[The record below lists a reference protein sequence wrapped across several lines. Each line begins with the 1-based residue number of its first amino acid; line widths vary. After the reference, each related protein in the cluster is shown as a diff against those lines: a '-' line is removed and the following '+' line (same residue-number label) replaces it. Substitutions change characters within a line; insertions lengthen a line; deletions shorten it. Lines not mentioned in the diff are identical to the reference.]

1 MKEVFI
7 VAAKRTPTG
16 GFLGSLQNY
25 SATELG
31 SLVTQAIFDEINLP
45 KTALDSLYIGNGL
58 SAGLGQSPARQVGIK
73 AGLPDS
79 TDATT
84 INKVCSSGLKAVTL
98 AAQQIQLGL
107 EQVVLAG
114 GIESMSQVPFYSPYR
129 QLHKLGT
136 VESVDGLLKDG
147 LTDAYNHCHMGNAA
161 EIGIRHFDFTR
172 EELDQFALQS
182 YRKAQKATEEG
193 KFKAELVS
201 IASRDRSKPD
211 SLSVDEDIYKIIPEK
226 MPHLRP
232 VFEEMGRLTAANA
245 SNLNDGAAILLLA
258 SAETVA
264 QYDLK
269 PLAKI
274 IGYADAAQDPLWF
287 TTAPALA
294 IPKALERTKLT
305 LADID
310 LFEINEAYAS
320 VPLSM
325 IRLLDIPPER
335 MNIYG
340 GAIALG
346 HPIGASGARILV
358 TLLHALQQEG
368 KKYGVAAICNGG
380 GGATALVVE
389 TIFS

>member
-7 VAAKRTPTG
+7 IAAKRTPTG
-16 GFLGSLQNY
+16 GFLGSLQGY
-25 SATELG
+25 AATELG
-31 SLVTQAIFDEINLP
+31 SLVTQSIFDELNLP
-45 KTALDSLYIGNGL
+45 KTAIDSLYIGNGL
-58 SAGLGQSPARQVGIK
+58 SAGLGQSPARQVGIN
-73 AGLPDS
+73 AGLPDT

-84 INKVCSSGLKAVTL
+84 INKVCSSGLKAVTV

-107 EQVVLAG
+107 ESIVLAG

-129 QLHKLGT
+129 QTHKLGT
-136 VESVDGLLKDG
+136 VASIDGLLKDG
-147 LTDAYNHCHMGNAA
+147 LTDAYHHCHMGNAA
-161 EIGIRHFDFTR
+161 EIGIRHFDFSR
-172 EELDQFALQS
+172 EELDQYALDS
-182 YRKAQKATEEG
+182 YKKAQKATEEG
-193 KFKAELVS
+193 KFKAEIVPIS
-201 IASRDRSKPD
+201 SRDRSKPD
-211 SLSVDEDIYKIIPEK
+211 ALAVDEDIYKIIPEK

-232 VFEEMGRLTAANA
+232 VFEEEGRLTAANA

-258 SAETVA
+258 SADAVQ
-264 QYDLK
+264 QYQLK

-274 IGYADAAQDPLWF
+274 LSYADAAQDPLWF

-294 IPKALERTKLT
+294 IPKALAHTNLT
-305 LADID
+305 VADID

-325 IRLLDIPPER
+325 TKLLNIFLDR

-340 GAIALG
+340 GAVALG

-358 TLLHALQQEG
+358 TLLHALQQEN

-380 GGATALVVE
+380 GGATALVIERV
-389 TIFS
+389 